1 MPTHEFINTT
11 SNNQPPYITWQTS
24 SGGFLRQFSSSVRGR
39 DRMHMLGWFPMIFFI
54 QKIKPGLT
62 ASFTPFSARKK
73 TSKIRR
79 EPKKAKSLEW
89 SSAPCC
95 QLTVAT
101 LLLVIFAWK
110 WINMS
115 FFSRPPQSATC
126 PPSRQNLL
134 LPAQG
139 SHRRGTRRPNWTLQ
153 LLFAPTEIHRHL
165 ECMDIMIWVN
175 WSHEIEKKHI
185 LVYMFLKISGF
196 TCHGRAPMILKT
208 PIVQYPPFLGSR

>member
-1 MPTHEFINTT
+1 M
-11 SNNQPPYITWQTS
+11 
-24 SGGFLRQFSSSVRGR
+24 SGIGCTCCGAFLWGCV
-39 DRMHMLGWFPMIFFI
+39 
-54 QKIKPGLT
+54 
-62 ASFTPFSARKK
+62 KK
-73 TSKIRR
+73 TSSPDWLQASPLFLLEKKNQRSERNLRR
-79 EPKKAKSLEW
+79 QKSLEW

-110 WINMS
+110 WINMWP
-115 FFSRPPQSATC
+115 FFSQPPQSTTC

-165 ECMDIMIWVN
+165 ECTDIMIWVN
-175 WSHEIEKKHI
+175 WSHEIEKNTHSCI
-185 LVYMFLKISGF
+185 HVS
-196 TCHGRAPMILKT
+196 
-208 PIVQYPPFLGSR
+208 